1 MKSCIIKIG
10 NSKGLIIPSSILKDL
25 EIDEKDRLELSVE
38 GKRLVVRKE
47 EEFTG
52 PFTGPFARL
61 VRSGETWGG
70 DVDASVA
77 ADALRK
83 SRKNKEAEAIW

>member
-1 MKSCIIKIG
+1 MKTSIIKIG
-10 NSKGLIIPSSILKDL
+10 NSKGLIIPSSVLKDL
-25 EIDEKDRLELSVE
+25 KIDEKDRLELTVE

-61 VRSGETWGG
+61 VRSSETWGG
-70 DVDASVA
+70 DVDAAVV

-83 SRKNKEAEAIW
+83 SRKNKETGVVW